1 LKTQRQKDIYF
12 QEANCS
18 TAMKQQW
25 RRSVHLHIREQHLL
39 HGESGG
45 YRAWLCAETTPGKM
59 KGHPAAKKRITVS
72 NINQFAAQCSV
83 ANRILKCATQPKLY
97 SSNAVDYI
105 IQTEAAYSLT
115 I

>member
-59 KGHPAAKKRITVS
+59 KGHPAAKKVLLPGVLPRSELPPHLLHGEPGGYRT
-72 NINQFAAQCSV
+72 
-83 ANRILKCATQPKLY
+83 
-97 SSNAVDYI
+97 
-105 IQTEAAYSLT
+105 
-115 I
+115 